1 MTRHWSGARPATNRA
16 LNDMTVTPPRI
27 QDLIASIETARAGL
41 LDDARPIAVERVHAR
56 GRLSARER
64 APRLIDEGSFRASGA
79 PWTPEQD
86 DDGPEASARAR
97 AETPAERVPLRS

>member
-16 LNDMTVTPPRI
+16 MNDMTVTPPRI

-64 APRLIDEGSFRASGA
+64 LARLHDEGTFREMDPLATLA
-79 PWTPEQD
+79 QD
-86 DDGPEASARAR
+86 DDGPQAPTH
-97 AETPAERVPLRS
+97 TPAQTPAY